1 MKIIRLFLIFSLSLA
16 SASGYTSTPASDID
30 FNFSGSIKTIIVHD
44 TDTAGAGINIP
55 GNSLFNKSANS
66 DTKIDAS
73 LSQIKFGASQTFD
86 DGSNLSSHAVLDFN
100 ANNDGGMSPRL
111 REAYVTWST
120 EQGQLLAGQTWSTF
134 MDMRNIPQSLA
145 EATLS
150 GVVFKRQPLIR
161 WSQEFGAIK
170 YDIALE
176 SSTNDD
182 IINQFEDKLDTSGT
196 IPDIALAGEWA
207 DEDAWFRATALFNQ
221 SQLTYQAKEH
231 KEPGY
236 GVQLSAGWDFT
247 NNDRISFLTY
257 RGEGTDRYLL
267 GLNSTGPTWNAK
279 TQTIDLREAESTMV
293 SYTRKWQPNLKSVFA
308 YSKVS
313 TEALDWQDELNHDT
327 FTSTQYGLAN
337 LMWTVKPNLT
347 LGIEYNYSLYE
358 RSQAEE
364 RDNHRIMIGIDW
376 TY

>member
-1 MKIIRLFLIFSLSLA
+1 MKIKQLPLICSLALA
-16 SASGYTSTPASDID
+16 SASGYASTPASDID
-30 FNFSGSIKTIIVHD
+30 FNFGGSIITIIVHD

-55 GNSLFNKSANS
+55 GNSLFNKSTNS

-73 LSQIKFGASQTFD
+73 LSQIKFGASQAFD
-86 DGSNLSSHAVLDFN
+86 DGSNLSSQVVLDFN

-120 EQGQLLAGQTWSTF
+120 EHGQLLAGQTWSTF

-150 GVVFKRQPLIR
+150 GAVFKRQPLIR
-161 WSQEFGAIK
+161 WSQEFGEFK

-182 IINQFEDKLDTSGT
+182 IQNQFKDKLDTSGA

-207 DEDAWFRATALFNQ
+207 NESAWFRATALFNQ
-221 SQLTYQAKEH
+221 LRLTYQDKEQ
-231 KEPGY
+231 KESGY
-236 GVQLSAGWDFT
+236 GVQLSAGWDLT

-267 GLNSTGPTWNAK
+267 GLNSTGPTWNTK
-279 TQTIDLREAESTMV
+279 TQTIDLREAESAMV
-293 SYTRKWQPNLKSVFA
+293 SYTRKWQPSLKSVLA
-308 YSKVS
+308 YGKVS
-313 TEALDWQDELNHDT
+313 TEALDWQDELRHDT
-327 FTSTQYGLAN
+327 FTSTQYAMAN
-337 LMWTVKPNLT
+337 LLWTVKPNLT
-347 LGIEYNYSLYE
+347 LGVEYNYSQYE

-364 RDNHRIMIGIDW
+364 RDNHRIMLGMDW
-376 TY
+376 KY